1 MKGRNGTM
9 TLQEILKSQG
19 LSDEQIEKV
28 TGEMKQNKIFL
39 SDEENLGIRYKKL
52 KDDHDALEKQH
63 GEATTL
69 IEELK
74 KGSKGNEQLQ
84 SKITAYETQV
94 AELQKELEQTKVESA
109 IKVAL
114 LSAKATDVDYLTFK
128 LKEKGE
134 IKLDDQGNI
143 KGINDMLAGLK
154 TQFPTQFE
162 TATQKKIDEHK
173 LPDGDDTKKISQE
186 EFNKMGYQDRLKVYN
201 ESPELYAE
209 LSGTKT
215 N

>member
-1 MKGRNGTM
+1 M

-19 LSDEQIEKV
+19 LTNEQIEKV

-39 SDEENLGIRYKKL
+39 SGEENLDIRYGKL
-52 KDDHDALEKQH
+52 KTDHDSLQKQY

-74 KGSKGNEQLQ
+74 KGSKGNEKLQ
-84 SKITAYETQV
+84 QKITAYEQQV
-94 AELQKELEQTKVESA
+94 TTLQDELKQTKIESA
-109 IKVAL
+109 VKVAL
-114 LSAKATDVDYLTFK
+114 LSAKAKDVDYLTFK

-134 IKLDDQGNI
+134 LVLDDNGNI
-143 KGINDMLAGLK
+143 KGIDDMLAGLK

-162 TATQKKIDEHK
+162 TDSQKKIDEKK
-173 LPDGDDTKKISQE
+173 LPEGDDSKKVSQE
-186 EFNKMGYQDRLKVYN
+186 EFSKMGYQDRLKLYN
-201 ESPELYAE
+201 DNPDLYHE
-209 LSGTKT
+209 LSGNKT

>member
-1 MKGRNGTM
+1 M

-19 LSDEQIEKV
+19 LTDEQIEKV
-28 TGEMKQNKIFL
+28 TGEMKQNKIFI
-39 SDEENLGIRYKKL
+39 SGEENLDIRYGKL
-52 KDDHDALEKQH
+52 KTDHDSLQKQY

-74 KGSKGNEQLQ
+74 KGSKGNEDLQ
-84 SKITAYETQV
+84 KKITAYEQQV
-94 AELQKELEQTKVESA
+94 TALQDELKQTKVESA

-114 LSAKATDVDYLTFK
+114 LSAKAKDVDYLTFK

-134 IKLDDQGNI
+134 LVLDDQGNI
-143 KGINDMLAGLK
+143 KGLDDMLAGLK

-162 TATQKKIDEHK
+162 TDSQKKIDEKK
-173 LPDGDDTKKISQE
+173 LPEGDDSKKVSQE
-186 EFNKMGYQDRLKVYN
+186 EFNKMGYQDRLKLFNDNPDLYN
-201 ESPELYAE
+201 E
-209 LSGTKT
+209 LSGNKT

>member
-1 MKGRNGTM
+1 M

-39 SDEENLGIRYKKL
+39 ADEENLRIRYKKL
-52 KDDHDALEKQH
+52 KDDHDALTKQH

-84 SKITAYETQV
+84 SKITAYEKQV
-94 AELQKELEQTKVESA
+94 AELQSELQRTKVESA
-109 IKVAL
+109 IRIAL
-114 LSAKATDVDYLTFK
+114 LSAKAIDVDYLTFK
-128 LKEKGE
+128 LREKGE
-134 IKLDDQGNI
+134 LKLDEQGNI
-143 KGINDMLAGLK
+143 KGIDDMLAGLK
-154 TQFPTQFE
+154 IQFPNQFE
-162 TATQKKIDEHK
+162 SASQKKIDEHK
-173 LPDGDDTKKISQE
+173 LPDSDDTKRISQE
-186 EFNKMGYQDRLKVYN
+186 DFNKLGYQDRLKIFN
-201 ESPELYAE
+201 ENPELYTE
-209 LSGTKT
+209 LSANKT

>member
-1 MKGRNGTM
+1 M

-39 SDEENLGIRYKKL
+39 ADEENLGIRYKKL
-52 KDDHDALEKQH
+52 RDEHDALTKQQ

-74 KGSKGNEQLQ
+74 KGNKSNEQLQ

-94 AELQKELEQTKVESA
+94 AELQAELQRTRVESA

-114 LSAKATDVDYLTFK
+114 LSAKAIDVDYLTFK

-134 IKLDDQGNI
+134 LKLDEQGNI
-143 KGINDMLAGLK
+143 KGIDDMLAGLK
-154 TQFPTQFE
+154 IQFPNQFE
-162 TATQKKIDEHK
+162 SASQKKIDEHK
-173 LPDGDDTKKISQE
+173 LPDGDDTKRISQE
-186 EFNKMGYQDRLKVYN
+186 DFNKLGYQDRLKIIN
-201 ESPELYAE
+201 ENPELYAE
-209 LSGTKT
+209 LSANKT

>member
-1 MKGRNGTM
+1 M

-39 SDEENLGIRYKKL
+39 ADEENLGIRYKKL
-52 KDDHDALEKQH
+52 KDDHDALTKQH

-74 KGSKGNEQLQ
+74 KGNKGNEQLQ

-94 AELQKELEQTKVESA
+94 ADLQSELEKTKVESA

-114 LSAKATDVDYLTFK
+114 LSAKALDVDYLTFK

-134 IKLDDQGNI
+134 MKLDDQGNI
-143 KGINDMLAGLK
+143 KGIDDMIAGLK

-162 TATQKKIDEHK
+162 TASQKKIEEHK
-173 LPDGDDTKKISQE
+173 LPNGDDNKKISQE
-186 EFNKMGYQDRLKVYN
+186 DFNKMGYQDRLKVYN
-201 ESPELYAE
+201 ENPELYNE
-209 LSGTKT
+209 LSGHKT

>member
-1 MKGRNGTM
+1 M

-39 SDEENLGIRYKKL
+39 ADEENLSIRYKKL
-52 KDDHDALEKQH
+52 KDDHDTLTKQH

-94 AELQKELEQTKVESA
+94 SELQSELEQTKVESA

-114 LSAKATDVDYLTFK
+114 LSAKAKDVDYLTFK

-143 KGINDMLAGLK
+143 KGIDDMLAGLK

-162 TATQKKIDEHK
+162 SDSQKKIDEHK
-173 LPDGDDTKKISQE
+173 LPDADDTKKISQE
-186 EFNKMGYQDRLKVYN
+186 EFNKMGYQDRLKIYN
-201 ESPELYAE
+201 DNPELYAE
-209 LSGTKT
+209 LSGNKT

>member
-1 MKGRNGTM
+1 M

-28 TGEMKQNKIFL
+28 TGEMKQNKIYL
-39 SDEENLGIRYKKL
+39 ADEENLGIRYKKL
-52 KDDHDALEKQH
+52 KDDHDALTKQH

-84 SKITAYETQV
+84 SKITDYETQV
-94 AELQKELEQTKVESA
+94 AELQSELEKTKVESA

-114 LSAKATDVDYLTFK
+114 LSAKAKDVDYLTFK

-143 KGINDMLAGLK
+143 KGIDDMLAGLK
-154 TQFPTQFE
+154 TQFPTQFDSDS
-162 TATQKKIDEHK
+162 QKKIDEHK
-173 LPDGDDTKKISQE
+173 LPDGDNTKKISQE
-186 EFNKMGYQDRLKVYN
+186 EFNKMGYQDRLKIYN
-201 ESPELYAE
+201 DNPELYAE
-209 LSGTKT
+209 LSGNKT

>member
-1 MKGRNGTM
+1 M

-39 SDEENLGIRYKKL
+39 ADEENLGIRYKKL
-52 KDDHDALEKQH
+52 KDDHDTLTKQH

-94 AELQKELEQTKVESA
+94 AELQAELEKTKVESA

-114 LSAKATDVDYLTFK
+114 LSAKAVDVDYLTFK

-143 KGINDMLAGLK
+143 KGIDDMLAGLK

-162 TATQKKIDEHK
+162 SASQKKIDEHK
-173 LPDGDDTKKISQE
+173 LPDGDDIKKISQE
-186 EFNKMGYQDRLKVYN
+186 EFNKMGYQDRLKIYN
-201 ESPELYAE
+201 ENPDLYNE
-209 LSGTKT
+209 LSGNKT

>member
-1 MKGRNGTM
+1 M

-28 TGEMKQNKIFL
+28 TGEMKQNKIYL
-39 SDEENLGIRYKKL
+39 ADEENLGIRYKKL
-52 KDDHDALEKQH
+52 KDDHDSLTSQH
-63 GEATTL
+63 SEATKL

-84 SKITAYETQV
+84 SKITAYESQV
-94 AELQKELEQTKVESA
+94 ADLEAQLEQTKTESA

-114 LSAKATDVDYLTFK
+114 LGAKAIDVDYLTFK

-143 KGINDMLAGLK
+143 KGIDDMLAGLK
-154 TQFPTQFE
+154 TQYPNQFE
-162 TATQKKIDEHK
+162 TTTQKKIEEHK
-173 LPDGDDTKKISQE
+173 LPTNDDETKISKE
-186 EFNKMGYQDRLKVYN
+186 EFNKMGYQERLKIYN
-201 ESPELYAE
+201 ENPDLYKE
-209 LSGTKT
+209 LSGNKE
-215 N
+215 

>member
-1 MKGRNGTM
+1 M

-39 SDEENLGIRYKKL
+39 ADEENLGIRYKKL
-52 KDDHDALEKQH
+52 KDDHDTLTKQH

-94 AELQKELEQTKVESA
+94 AELQAELEQTKIESA

-114 LSAKATDVDYLTFK
+114 LSAKAVDVDYLTFK

-143 KGINDMLAGLK
+143 KGIDDMLAGLK

-162 TATQKKIDEHK
+162 SASQKKIDEHK
-173 LPDGDDTKKISQE
+173 LPDGDNTKKISQE
-186 EFNKMGYQDRLKVYN
+186 DFNKMGYQDRLKIYN
-201 ESPELYAE
+201 ENPELYAE
-209 LSGTKT
+209 LSGNKT

>member
-1 MKGRNGTM
+1 M

-19 LSDEQIEKV
+19 LNDEQIEKV

-39 SDEENLGIRYKKL
+39 ADEENLGIRYKKL
-52 KDDHDALEKQH
+52 KDDHDALIKQN

-74 KGSKGNEQLQ
+74 KDNKSNEQLQ

-94 AELQKELEQTKVESA
+94 TELQAELEKTKVESA

-114 LSAKATDVDYLTFK
+114 LSAKATDVDYLAFK

-134 IKLDDQGNI
+134 MKLDDQGNI
-143 KGINDMLAGLK
+143 KGIDDMIAGLK

-162 TATQKKIDEHK
+162 TASQKKIEERK
-173 LPDGDDTKKISQE
+173 LPDGEDAKKISQE
-186 EFNKMGYQDRLKVYN
+186 DFNKMGYQDRLKIYN
-201 ESPELYAE
+201 ENPETYAE
-209 LSGTKT
+209 LSGNKT

>member
-1 MKGRNGTM
+1 M
-9 TLQEILKSQG
+9 
-19 LSDEQIEKV
+19 
-28 TGEMKQNKIFL
+28 
-39 SDEENLGIRYKKL
+39 
-52 KDDHDALEKQH
+52 
-63 GEATTL
+63 

-94 AELQKELEQTKVESA
+94 AELQSELEQTKVESA

-114 LSAKATDVDYLTFK
+114 LSAKAKDVDYLTFK

-143 KGINDMLAGLK
+143 KGIDDMLAGLK

-162 TATQKKIDEHK
+162 TDSQKKIDEHK
-173 LPDGDDTKKISQE
+173 LPDADDTKKISQE
-186 EFNKMGYQDRLKVYN
+186 EFNKMGYQDRLKIYN
-201 ESPELYAE
+201 DNPELYAE
-209 LSGTKT
+209 LSGNKT

>member
-1 MKGRNGTM
+1 M

-39 SDEENLGIRYKKL
+39 ADEENLGIRYKKL
-52 KDDHDALEKQH
+52 KDDHDALTKQH

-69 IEELK
+69 IDELK

-94 AELQKELEQTKVESA
+94 AELQKELERTKVESA

-143 KGINDMLAGLK
+143 KGIDDMLAGLK

-162 TATQKKIDEHK
+162 SVTQKKIDEHK

-186 EFNKMGYQDRLKVYN
+186 EFSKMGYQDRLKIYN
-201 ESPELYAE
+201 DNPELYAE
-209 LSGTKT
+209 LSGNKS

>member
-1 MKGRNGTM
+1 M

-39 SDEENLGIRYKKL
+39 ADEENLGIRYKKL
-52 KDDHDALEKQH
+52 KDDHDALTKQH

-74 KGSKGNEQLQ
+74 KGNKGNEQLQ

-94 AELQKELEQTKVESA
+94 ADLQAELEKTKVESA

-114 LSAKATDVDYLTFK
+114 LSAKALDVDYLTFK

-134 IKLDDQGNI
+134 MKLDDQGNI
-143 KGINDMLAGLK
+143 KGIDDMIAGLK

-162 TATQKKIDEHK
+162 TASQKKIEEHK
-173 LPDGDDTKKISQE
+173 LPNSDDNKKISQE
-186 EFNKMGYQDRLKVYN
+186 DFNKMGYQDRLKVYN
-201 ESPELYAE
+201 ENPELYNE
-209 LSGTKT
+209 LSGHKT

>member
-1 MKGRNGTM
+1 
-9 TLQEILKSQG
+9 
-19 LSDEQIEKV
+19 
-28 TGEMKQNKIFL
+28 
-39 SDEENLGIRYKKL
+39 
-52 KDDHDALEKQH
+52 
-63 GEATTL
+63 
-69 IEELK
+69 
-74 KGSKGNEQLQ
+74 
-84 SKITAYETQV
+84 
-94 AELQKELEQTKVESA
+94 
-109 IKVAL
+109 
-114 LSAKATDVDYLTFK
+114 
-128 LKEKGE
+128 
-134 IKLDDQGNI
+134 LDDQGNI

>member
-1 MKGRNGTM
+1 M

-39 SDEENLGIRYKKL
+39 ADEENLGIRYKKL
-52 KDDHDALEKQH
+52 KDDHDALTKQH

-74 KGSKGNEQLQ
+74 KGNKGNEQLQ

-94 AELQKELEQTKVESA
+94 ADLQAELEKTKVESA

-114 LSAKATDVDYLTFK
+114 LSAKAIDVDYLTFK

-143 KGINDMLAGLK
+143 KGIDDMLAGLK
-154 TQFPTQFE
+154 TQFPNQFE
-162 TATQKKIDEHK
+162 SASQKKIEEHK
-173 LPDGDDTKKISQE
+173 LPNGDDSKKISQE
-186 EFNKMGYQDRLKVYN
+186 DFNKMGYQDRLKVYN
-201 ESPELYAE
+201 ENPELYAE
-209 LSGTKT
+209 LSGNKT

>member
-1 MKGRNGTM
+1 M

-39 SDEENLGIRYKKL
+39 ADEENLGIRYKKL
-52 KDDHDALEKQH
+52 KDDHDALTKQH

-74 KGSKGNEQLQ
+74 KGNKGNEQLQ

-94 AELQKELEQTKVESA
+94 ADLQAELEKTKVESA

-114 LSAKATDVDYLTFK
+114 LSAKAIDVDYLTFK

-143 KGINDMLAGLK
+143 KGIDDMLAGLK
-154 TQFPTQFE
+154 TQFPNQFE
-162 TATQKKIDEHK
+162 SASQKKIEEHK

-186 EFNKMGYQDRLKVYN
+186 DFNKMGYQDRLKVYN
-201 ESPELYAE
+201 ENPELYAE
-209 LSGTKT
+209 LSGNKT

>member
-1 MKGRNGTM
+1 M

-19 LSDEQIEKV
+19 LTDEQIEKV

-39 SDEENLGIRYKKL
+39 ADEENLGIRYKKL
-52 KDDHDALEKQH
+52 KDDHDTLTKQH

-94 AELQKELEQTKVESA
+94 AELQAELEKTKVESA

-114 LSAKATDVDYLTFK
+114 LSAKAVDVDYLTFK

-143 KGINDMLAGLK
+143 KGIDDMLAGLK

-162 TATQKKIDEHK
+162 SASQKKIDEHK

-186 EFNKMGYQDRLKVYN
+186 DFNKMGYQDRLKIYN
-201 ESPELYAE
+201 ENPDLYNE
-209 LSGTKT
+209 LSGNKS

>member
-1 MKGRNGTM
+1 M
-9 TLQEILKSQG
+9 TLQEILKSQA

-39 SDEENLGIRYKKL
+39 ADEENLGIRYKKL
-52 KDDHDALEKQH
+52 KDDHDTLTKQH

-94 AELQKELEQTKVESA
+94 SELQSELEQTKVESA

-114 LSAKATDVDYLTFK
+114 LSAKAKDVDYLTFK

-143 KGINDMLAGLK
+143 KGIDDMLAGLK

-162 TATQKKIDEHK
+162 SDSQKKIDEHK
-173 LPDGDDTKKISQE
+173 LPDADDTKKISQE
-186 EFNKMGYQDRLKVYN
+186 EFNKMGYQDRLKIYN
-201 ESPELYAE
+201 DNPELYAE
-209 LSGTKT
+209 LSGNKT

>member
-1 MKGRNGTM
+1 M

-39 SDEENLGIRYKKL
+39 ADEENLGIRYKKL
-52 KDDHDALEKQH
+52 KDDHDALTKQH

-74 KGSKGNEQLQ
+74 KGNKGNEQLQ

-94 AELQKELEQTKVESA
+94 ADLQAELEKTKVESA

-114 LSAKATDVDYLTFK
+114 LSAKALDVDYLTFK

-134 IKLDDQGNI
+134 MKLDDQGNI
-143 KGINDMLAGLK
+143 KGIDDMIAGLK

-162 TATQKKIDEHK
+162 TASQKKIEEHK
-173 LPDGDDTKKISQE
+173 LPNGDDNKKISQE
-186 EFNKMGYQDRLKVYN
+186 DFNKMGYQDRLKVYN
-201 ESPELYAE
+201 ENPELYNE
-209 LSGTKT
+209 LSGHKT

>member
-1 MKGRNGTM
+1 M

-19 LSDEQIEKV
+19 LNDEQIEKV
-28 TGEMKQNKIFL
+28 TGEMKQNKIFI
-39 SDEENLGIRYKKL
+39 SGEENLDIRYGKL
-52 KDDHDALEKQH
+52 KTDHDSLQKQY

-74 KGSKGNEQLQ
+74 KGSKGNEDLQ
-84 SKITAYETQV
+84 KKITAYEQQV
-94 AELQKELEQTKVESA
+94 TTLQDELKQTKIESA

-114 LSAKATDVDYLTFK
+114 LSAKAKDVDYLTFK

-134 IKLDDQGNI
+134 LVLDDQGNI
-143 KGINDMLAGLK
+143 KGLDDMLAGLK

-162 TATQKKIDEHK
+162 TDSQKKIDEKK
-173 LPDGDDTKKISQE
+173 LPEGDDSKKVSQE
-186 EFNKMGYQDRLKVYN
+186 EFTKMGYQDRLKLFN
-201 ESPELYAE
+201 ENPDLYHE
-209 LSGTKT
+209 LSGNKT

>member
-1 MKGRNGTM
+1 MEGRDRTM

-19 LSDEQIEKV
+19 LTDEQIEKV

-39 SDEENLGIRYKKL
+39 ADEENLGIRYKKL
-52 KDDHDALEKQH
+52 KNDHDTLTKQH
-63 GEATTL
+63 GEATSL

-84 SKITAYETQV
+84 TKITAYETQV
-94 AELQKELEQTKVESA
+94 ADLQAELEKTKVEGA

-114 LSAKATDVDYLTFK
+114 LSAKAVDVDYLTFK

-143 KGINDMLAGLK
+143 KGIDDMLAGLK

-162 TATQKKIDEHK
+162 TTFQKKIDEYK
-173 LPDGDDTKKISQE
+173 LPDDNSEKKVTKEQ
-186 EFNKMGYQDRLKVYN
+186 FTKMGYQQKVQLFN
-201 ESPELYAE
+201 ENPALYAE
-209 LSGTKT
+209 LTGT
-215 N
+215 NNN

>member
-1 MKGRNGTM
+1 M

-39 SDEENLGIRYKKL
+39 ADEENLGIRYKKL
-52 KDDHDALEKQH
+52 KDDHDALTKQH

-74 KGSKGNEQLQ
+74 KGNKGNEQLQ

-94 AELQKELEQTKVESA
+94 AGLQSELEKTKVESA

-114 LSAKATDVDYLTFK
+114 LSAKALDVDYLTFK

-134 IKLDDQGNI
+134 MKLDDQGNI
-143 KGINDMLAGLK
+143 KGIDDMIAGLK

-162 TATQKKIDEHK
+162 TASQKKIEEHK
-173 LPDGDDTKKISQE
+173 LPNGDDTKKISQE
-186 EFNKMGYQDRLKVYN
+186 DFNKMGYQDRLKVYN
-201 ESPELYAE
+201 ENPELYNE
-209 LSGTKT
+209 LSGHKT
-215 N
+215 D

>member
-1 MKGRNGTM
+1 M

-39 SDEENLGIRYKKL
+39 ADEENLGIRYKKL
-52 KDDHDALEKQH
+52 KDDHDALTKQH

-74 KGSKGNEQLQ
+74 KGNKGNEQLQ

-94 AELQKELEQTKVESA
+94 AGLQSELEKTKVESA

-114 LSAKATDVDYLTFK
+114 LSAKALDVDYLTFK

-134 IKLDDQGNI
+134 MKLDDQGNI
-143 KGINDMLAGLK
+143 KGIDDMIAGLK

-162 TATQKKIDEHK
+162 TASQKKIEEHK
-173 LPDGDDTKKISQE
+173 LPNGDDNKKISQE
-186 EFNKMGYQDRLKVYN
+186 DFNKMGYQDRLKVYN
-201 ESPELYAE
+201 ENPELYNE
-209 LSGTKT
+209 LSGHKT

>member
-1 MKGRNGTM
+1 M

-28 TGEMKQNKIFL
+28 TGEMKQNKIYL
-39 SDEENLGIRYKKL
+39 ADEENLGIRYKKL
-52 KDDHDALEKQH
+52 KDDHDSLASQH
-63 GEATTL
+63 SEATKL

-84 SKITAYETQV
+84 SKITAYESQV
-94 AELQKELEQTKVESA
+94 ADLEAQLEQTKTESA

-114 LSAKATDVDYLTFK
+114 LGAKAIDVDYLTFK

-143 KGINDMLAGLK
+143 KGIDDMLAGLK
-154 TQFPTQFE
+154 TQYPNQFE
-162 TATQKKIDEHK
+162 TTTQKKIEEHK
-173 LPDGDDTKKISQE
+173 LPTNDDETKISKE
-186 EFNKMGYQDRLKVYN
+186 EFNKMGYQERLKIYN
-201 ESPELYAE
+201 ENPDLYKE
-209 LSGTKT
+209 LSGNKE
-215 N
+215 

>member
-1 MKGRNGTM
+1 M

-19 LSDEQIEKV
+19 LTDEQIEKV

-39 SDEENLGIRYKKL
+39 ADEENLGIRYKKL
-52 KDDHDALEKQH
+52 KDDHDTLTKQH

-94 AELQKELEQTKVESA
+94 AELQSELEQTKIESA

-114 LSAKATDVDYLTFK
+114 LSAKAVDVDYLTFK

-143 KGINDMLAGLK
+143 KGIDDMLAGLK

-162 TATQKKIDEHK
+162 SVTQKKIDEHK
-173 LPDGDDTKKISQE
+173 LPAGDDTKKISQE
-186 EFNKMGYQDRLKVYN
+186 DFNKMGYQDRLKIYN
-201 ESPELYAE
+201 ENPDLYNE
-209 LSGTKT
+209 LSGNKT

>member
-1 MKGRNGTM
+1 M

-19 LSDEQIEKV
+19 LTDEQIEKV

-39 SDEENLGIRYKKL
+39 ADEENLGIRYKKL
-52 KDDHDALEKQH
+52 KDDHDTLTKQH

-94 AELQKELEQTKVESA
+94 AELQAELEKTKIESA

-114 LSAKATDVDYLTFK
+114 LSAKAVDVDYLTFK

-143 KGINDMLAGLK
+143 KGIDDMLAGLK

-162 TATQKKIDEHK
+162 SASQKKIDERK

-186 EFNKMGYQDRLKVYN
+186 EFNKMGYQDRLKIYN
-201 ESPELYAE
+201 ENPDLYNE
-209 LSGTKT
+209 LSGNKT

>member
-1 MKGRNGTM
+1 M

-39 SDEENLGIRYKKL
+39 ADEENLGIRYRKL
-52 KDDHDALEKQH
+52 KDDHDAVTKQY
-63 GEATTL
+63 GEATSL
-69 IEELK
+69 IAELK

-94 AELQKELEQTKVESA
+94 AELQTELKQTKTENA

-114 LSAKATDVDYLTFK
+114 LSAKAKDVDYLTFK

-134 IKLDDQGNI
+134 LVLNDDGSI
-143 KGINDMLAGLK
+143 KGIDDMLAGLK
-154 TQFPTQFE
+154 TKFPAQFDSD
-162 TATQKKIDEHK
+162 AQKKIDEHK
-173 LPDGDDTKKISQE
+173 LPDGDNTKKVSQE
-186 EFNKMGYQDRLKVYN
+186 EFNKMGYQDRLKIFHEN
-201 ESPELYAE
+201 PELYNE
-209 LSGTKT
+209 LSGTNQT
-215 N
+215 NSKKG

>member
-1 MKGRNGTM
+1 M
-9 TLQEILKSQG
+9 
-19 LSDEQIEKV
+19 
-28 TGEMKQNKIFL
+28 
-39 SDEENLGIRYKKL
+39 
-52 KDDHDALEKQH
+52 
-63 GEATTL
+63 
-69 IEELK
+69 
-74 KGSKGNEQLQ
+74 Q

-94 AELQKELEQTKVESA
+94 AELQSELEQTKVESA

-114 LSAKATDVDYLTFK
+114 LSAKAKDVDYLTFK

-143 KGINDMLAGLK
+143 KGIDDMLAGLK

-162 TATQKKIDEHK
+162 TDAQKKIDEHK

-186 EFNKMGYQDRLKVYN
+186 EFSKMGYQDRLKIYN
-201 ESPELYAE
+201 DNPELYAE
-209 LSGTKT
+209 LSGNKS

>member
-1 MKGRNGTM
+1 M

-19 LSDEQIEKV
+19 LNDEQIEKV

-39 SDEENLGIRYKKL
+39 ADEENLGIRYKKL
-52 KDDHDALEKQH
+52 KDDHDALIKQN

-74 KGSKGNEQLQ
+74 KDNKSNEQLQ

-94 AELQKELEQTKVESA
+94 TELQAELEKTKVESA

-114 LSAKATDVDYLTFK
+114 LSAKATDVDYLAFK

-134 IKLDDQGNI
+134 MKLDDQGNI
-143 KGINDMLAGLK
+143 KGIDDMIAGLK

-162 TATQKKIDEHK
+162 TASQKKIEERK
-173 LPDGDDTKKISQE
+173 LPDSEDAKKISQE
-186 EFNKMGYQDRLKVYN
+186 DFNKMGYQDRLKIYN
-201 ESPELYAE
+201 ENPETYAE
-209 LSGTKT
+209 LSGNKT